1 MLADKYNLFLL
12 TYIII
17 VTFIRNKVGELLPQ
31 VTSPKIHSQYA
42 KAKEQD
48 GKYKEAAAAYA
59 SAKDWDNVIRYA
71 YIGNW
76 NYLIMYWKFLMM
88 FIEHSVNSDWLFNTQ
103 SRLLQADWLIL
114 DIMRRQL

>member
-17 VTFIRNKVGELLPQ
+17 VTFVRNKVGELLPQ

-71 YIGNW
+71 YIGAILL
-76 NYLIMYWKFLMM
+76 LIG
-88 FIEHSVNSDWLFNTQ
+88 NS
-103 SRLLQADWLIL
+103 
-114 DIMRRQL
+114 